1 LRDIEDI
8 GRWAEWCFDGPIGR
22 AIAHMST
29 DNETIFYVEYRN
41 DMHEQNPRND
51 TAMKSRFASKGKPLI
66 TGWDVGGAHL
76 KMAQCRNGEIVSAK
90 IFKTPLWLGVDQV
103 HEALRELGP
112 LQADGTFNV
121 FTMTGELSDT
131 FTSRDAGVAGLL
143 DFIEEKFGNENTLIY
158 AGRGGFCDIA
168 AARGLGSDIASANW
182 HATASLS
189 AKLADTGLFVDMGS
203 TTTDIL
209 AFMNGDLIHRGYSDA
224 ERLLTGELVYTG
236 FARSAL
242 IGIAALVP
250 VGAHMTPLMNEYFA
264 NTADLGRILGTLD
277 EADDKYPSADR
288 QPKTLAGSIQRLARM
303 VGRDTSDLKEAD
315 WIDIARWFSEHQLR
329 MIHDGAFRVA
339 RDLARAADAPIV
351 GAGIGRPQIRQLA
364 KRMDRPYVDFGTLIP
379 AAPGARDDASKA
391 APAAAVALL
400 ASMYLQG

>member
-1 LRDIEDI
+1 
-8 GRWAEWCFDGPIGR
+8 
-22 AIAHMST
+22 
-29 DNETIFYVEYRN
+29 
-41 DMHEQNPRND
+41 
-51 TAMKSRFASKGKPLI
+51 MKSRFANEGKTLI
-66 TGWDVGGAHL
+66 TGWDIGGAHL
-76 KMAQCRNGEIVSAK
+76 KMAQCRDGEIISAK
-90 IFKTPLWLGVDQV
+90 IFKTSLWLGLEQTR
-103 HEALRELGP
+103 EALREIAP
-112 LQADGTFNV
+112 LRGEGNINV

-131 FTSRDAGVAGLL
+131 FASRDAGIAGLL
-143 DFIEEKFGNENTLIY
+143 DFIEEEFGAANTLIY
-158 AGRGGFCDIA
+158 AGRSGLCDLS
-168 AARGLGSDIASANW
+168 AARSLGSDIASANW

-189 AKLADTGLFVDMGS
+189 AKLTGTGLFVDMGS

-209 AFMNGDLIHRGYSDA
+209 AFRDGVLVNDGYSDA

-250 VGAHMTPLMNEYFA
+250 VRGHMTPLMNEYFA

-288 QPKTLAGSIQRLARM
+288 LPKTVAGSIQRIARM
-303 VGRDTSDLKEAD
+303 VGRDSGDLEEHE
-315 WIDIARWFSEHQLR
+315 WIAIARWFSEYQLR

-339 RDLARAADAPIV
+339 RKLDHAAPVI

-364 KRMDRPYVDFGTLIP
+364 KRMDRPYLDFGSLIP
-379 AAPGARDDASKA
+379 ATEEARDDASKA

-400 ASMYLQG
+400 GVIYLNHQTSA